1 MKTGKTKII
10 KRKGKEMKR
19 RKRKW
24 KIYEIYEKKIESEIS
39 RNGYICGT
47 LKELAELLRIPLS
60 SFRRSINSQ
69 KFKKEKLKQNR
80 QTYYFISFAK
90 LNRGKKNL

>member
-1 MKTGKTKII
+1 MKTGKAKSI
-10 KRKGKEMKR
+10 KREEKERKR
-19 RKRKW
+19 RKRKGE
-24 KIYEIYEKKIESEIS
+24 IYEIYEKKIESEIS

-90 LNRGKKNL
+90 LNRRKKNP

>member
-80 QTYYFISFAK
+80 QTYYFISFTK
-90 LNRGKKNL
+90 LNRRKKNL

>member
-10 KRKGKEMKR
+10 KRKEKEMKR
-19 RKRKW
+19 RRKG

-60 SFRRSINSQ
+60 SFRKSISSQ
-69 KFKKEKLKQNR
+69 KFKKEKLKQSR

-90 LNRGKKNL
+90 PNREKKNL

>member
-1 MKTGKTKII
+1 MKTGKAKII
-10 KRKGKEMKR
+10 KRKKNEMKR
-19 RKRKW
+19 RKRKGE
-24 KIYEIYEKKIESEIS
+24 IYEIYEKKIESEIS

-60 SFRRSINSQ
+60 SFRKSISSQ
-69 KFKKEKLKQNR
+69 KFKKEKLKQSR

-90 LNRGKKNL
+90 PNREKKNL

>member
-1 MKTGKTKII
+1 MKTGKVKSI
-10 KRKGKEMKR
+10 KREEKERKR
-19 RKRKW
+19 RKRKG

-90 LNRGKKNL
+90 LNRRKKNL

>member
-10 KRKGKEMKR
+10 KRKEKEMKR
-19 RKRKW
+19 RKRKG

-39 RNGYICGT
+39 RNWYICGT

-90 LNRGKKNL
+90 LNRRKKNL

>member
-10 KRKGKEMKR
+10 KRKGKERKR
-19 RKRKW
+19 RKRKGE
-24 KIYEIYEKKIESEIS
+24 IYEIYEKKIESEIS

-90 LNRGKKNL
+90 LNRRKKNL